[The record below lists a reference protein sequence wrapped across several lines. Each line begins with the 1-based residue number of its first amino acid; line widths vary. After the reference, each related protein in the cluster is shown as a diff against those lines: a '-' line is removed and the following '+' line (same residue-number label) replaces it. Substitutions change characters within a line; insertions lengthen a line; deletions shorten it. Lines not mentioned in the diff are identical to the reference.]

1 MKKIRVVL
9 VDDHQV
15 IREGLRLLIDA
26 EPDMKVIAE
35 AGNGNEAFR
44 WAMELIPDVVVTDVS
59 MPECNGIEATRRL
72 RQSLPQARVLAL
84 TVHED
89 KEYLDQLVSAGAS
102 GYLLKRAGGDELTR
116 AIRAVAAGQY
126 YLDPTLGGKML
137 SLTAE
142 SGDLIEKKADPG
154 LSERETAV
162 ARLLAWGYSN
172 KEIAGKLEVSVKTV
186 ETYKIRI
193 QEKLDLRN
201 RTDLVRYALRRG
213 WLKESEL

>member
-9 VDDHQV
+9 ADDHQV

-35 AGNGNEAFR
+35 AGNGNEACR

-72 RQSLPQARVLAL
+72 RQTLPQVRVLAL

-116 AIRAVAAGQY
+116 AIRVVSEGGY
-126 YLDPTLGGKML
+126 YLDPALGGKIL
-137 SLTAE
+137 SLT
-142 SGDLIEKKADPG
+142 SGNGDLIERDADSE
-154 LSERETAV
+154 LSERETEV

-172 KEIAGKLEVSVKTV
+172 KEIAAKLDLSVKTI
-186 ETYKIRI
+186 ETYKVRL
-193 QEKLDLRN
+193 QEKLDLRS

-213 WLKESEL
+213 WLKEYD